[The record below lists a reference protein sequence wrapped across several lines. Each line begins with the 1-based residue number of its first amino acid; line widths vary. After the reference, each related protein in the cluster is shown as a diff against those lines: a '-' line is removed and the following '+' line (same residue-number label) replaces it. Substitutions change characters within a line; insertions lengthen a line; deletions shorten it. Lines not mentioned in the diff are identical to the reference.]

1 MTWMVRGNAE
11 RVSGVS
17 RFMTTLSEIRAEIDR
32 LSERRGVVMRALSE
46 GYDAGLA
53 AEHRELEDRIAEL
66 WDAQRVARATLRF
79 GDRSVI
85 IQRARQE
92 ERLSRAA

>member
-1 MTWMVRGNAE
+1 MR
-11 RVSGVS
+11 
-17 RFMTTLSEIRAEIDR
+17 TLNEIRREIDE
-32 LSERRGVVMRALSE
+32 LSERRLRVMRKLSE

-53 AEHRELEDRIAEL
+53 AEHQRLEEQVAEL
-66 WDAQRVARATLRF
+66 WDEQRQARATLRF
-79 GDRSVI
+79 GDRNVI

>member
-1 MTWMVRGNAE
+1 
-11 RVSGVS
+11 
-17 RFMTTLSEIRAEIDR
+17 MTTLNEIRTEIDR

-46 GYDAGLA
+46 GYDAGLT
-53 AEHRELEDRIAEL
+53 AEHQELENRIAEL
-66 WDAQRVARATLRF
+66 WEAQRIARATLRF